1 MARNNRNSSGSK
13 SGGSTLFAVL
23 TGLIIGLALAAVV
36 AVFVARAPMPFVDHA
51 SRDPA
56 KTLLPEVK
64 DAPDPNLGLYGK
76 DGAAGVAPIGPIN
89 TAPAPAAGQASATNG
104 QTPPAAGKPAEP
116 PKGDNLSK
124 LIATLTDDSKA
135 PAKPAATP
143 AATSSHATPRDAKS
157 ASEAKPASTPKAA
170 AAATKTP
177 APANTQTIYFLQAGA
192 FRSNKDAEAVK
203 AQILLMGLPAEVQKA
218 QVNGSTINRVRVGP
232 FKGIDEMNR
241 SRARLGEEKIA
252 SSVMRQ

>member
-1 MARNNRNSSGSK
+1 MARNNRKSSGSK
-13 SGGSTLFAVL
+13 SGGSTLFGML
-23 TGLIIGLALAAVV
+23 TGLIIGLALAAIV

-51 SRDPA
+51 SRDSA
-56 KTLLPEVK
+56 KALLPDVK

-76 DGAAGVAPIGPIN
+76 DGGAGVAATGPVN
-89 TAPAPAAGQASATNG
+89 TAPVPASGQASATSG
-104 QTPPAAGKPAEP
+104 QTPPAAGKAAEP
-116 PKGDNLSK
+116 ASSDNISK
-124 LIATLTDDSKA
+124 LIASLTDGSKTPPKAAASPGTATHHAA
-135 PAKPAATP
+135 PHDTKA
-143 AATSSHATPRDAKS
+143 
-157 ASEAKPASTPKAA
+157 ASEAKPAPTAKAA
-170 AAATKTP
+170 IATSKAP

-192 FRSNKDAEAVK
+192 FRSNKEAEAIK
-203 AQILLMGLPAEVQKA
+203 AQILLMGLPVEVQKA